1 MIDAA
6 NLIVNSAV
14 ISALYAL
21 VAIGFTL
28 IFGVGG
34 VLNLAHGASITVGA
48 FGAYYA
54 TTLLGGAGGLGIGV
68 PVLAVLAAILAA
80 ATFSALLYLLMIDR
94 VEDDPIMV
102 LILTLV
108 TSVALEQLILTVFG
122 AQPKVLPS
130 LLDGQV
136 AFAGTQIGTNR
147 VGMFVLS
154 WLLIGGLFAVI
165 NFTDTGKAV
174 LATSMSEKG
183 AALVGIDSNNIN
195 LLIWVFA
202 GAFAGLAGYFLGS
215 FQGASWAMG
224 RNPLVLSFSIV
235 VLGGVGS
242 IRGSVVG
249 AYLIGFLEVL
259 TVSLIDASLA
269 GLSSLVVLVVVLLV
283 KPEGLFGRELIE

>member
-1 MIDAA
+1 MVDVLNIAVNAA
-6 NLIVNSAV
+6 I

-21 VAIGFTL
+21 VATGFTL

-54 TTLLGGAGGLGIGV
+54 TTVLGGASVFGSV
-68 PVLAVLAAILAA
+68 PILPVFAAVIVGAA
-80 ATFSALLYLLMIDR
+80 FSALLYVVMIGR
-94 VEDDPIMV
+94 VEDNPIMV

-108 TSVALEQLILTVFG
+108 TSVAVEQLILSVFG
-122 AQPKVLPS
+122 SQPKVLPS
-130 LLDGQV
+130 LVGGQV
-136 AFAGTQIGTNR
+136 AFAGIQVQANR
-147 VGMFVLS
+147 LVVFALS
-154 WLLIGGLFAVI
+154 WILIGALFAFV
-165 NFTDTGKAV
+165 NYTKTGKAV

-183 AALVGIDSNNIN
+183 AALVGIDSDRIN
-195 LLIWVFA
+195 LLIWVLA

-215 FQGASWAMG
+215 FQGASWMMG

-249 AYLIGFLEVL
+249 AYIIGALEVL
-259 TVSLIDASLA
+259 TVTLIDPSLS
-269 GLSSLVVLVVVLLV
+269 GLTSLVVLVLVLLV
-283 KPEGLFGRELIE
+283 KPEGLFGRELVE

>member
-1 MIDAA
+1 MVDAA

-34 VLNLAHGASITVGA
+34 VLNLAYGASITVGA

-68 PVLAVLAAILAA
+68 PVLAAVLAA
-80 ATFSALLYLLMIDR
+80 ATFSALLYLLMIDH

-136 AFAGTQIGTNR
+136 AFAGAQIGTNR

-154 WLLIGGLFAVI
+154 WLLIGGLFALI

-174 LATSMSEKG
+174 LATSMSQKG

-269 GLSSLVVLVVVLLV
+269 GLSSLLVLVVVLLV

>member
-1 MIDAA
+1 MVDAA

-34 VLNLAHGASITVGA
+34 VLTLAHGASITVGA

-68 PVLAVLAAILAA
+68 PVLAAVLAA
-80 ATFSALLYLLMIDR
+80 ATFSALLYLLMIDH

-136 AFAGTQIGTNR
+136 AFAGAQIGTNR

-174 LATSMSEKG
+174 LATSMSQKG

-269 GLSSLVVLVVVLLV
+269 GLSSLLVLVVVLLV

>member
-1 MIDAA
+1 MVDAA

-136 AFAGTQIGTNR
+136 AFVGTQIGTNR

-269 GLSSLVVLVVVLLV
+269 GLSSLLVLVVVLLV